1 MSETD
6 LKEKYLRILE
16 EYKNGAKDSD
26 HVSILY
32 RSDWIRIM
40 VVPSS
45 DAEESVTIEVE
56 MSPPRTLSSSI
67 SSTYD
72 DPLPSRILLSTMIEH
87 LQYLLSLDA
96 AGYSI
101 DFAGNGCLL
110 VAFQRYTS
118 IPSVET
124 FRLLLPPTTGS

>member
-1 MSETD
+1 MSETE
-6 LKEKYLRILE
+6 LREKYLRILQ
-16 EYKNGAKDSD
+16 EYKTGSQNSD
-26 HVSILY
+26 HVSILH
-32 RSDWIRIM
+32 RTDWIRIM
-40 VVPSS
+40 VVPTS
-45 DAEESVTIEVE
+45 DAEDSATIEVE
-56 MSPPRTLSSSI
+56 MSPPRTLTSSI

-124 FRLLLPPTTGS
+124 FRLLLPPASGS